1 MIALR
6 SSSAPKRPPALR
18 PTPPRTGA
26 RRRFFTIGSPLEKIR
41 FFWPWTVRT
50 EALFRA
56 SAAPRLTRSRAG
68 RTLHCPGGKPS
79 RPSNRHRCSGVRTD
93 GRCGSRLDSRVSR
106 RVAIPMVWSRNSWSS
121 SSERDGVIHL
131 VRVEDRDAAA
141 HAGPSQRGEADLR
154 ERAPKLRLMQDFVSG
169 DFVEVFDVRNFKRA
183 HGLNRRRQ
191 SRIGMAGSFP
201 PRQCPPCGSQSS
213 KDLRAIEPLPCTVL
227 TETHFVLTSS
237 SILLRVRAMSHFS
250 FPTVL

>member
-1 MIALR
+1 M
-6 SSSAPKRPPALR
+6 
-18 PTPPRTGA
+18 
-26 RRRFFTIGSPLEKIR
+26 
-41 FFWPWTVRT
+41 
-50 EALFRA
+50 
-56 SAAPRLTRSRAG
+56 
-68 RTLHCPGGKPS
+68 
-79 RPSNRHRCSGVRTD
+79 
-93 GRCGSRLDSRVSR
+93 
-106 RVAIPMVWSRNSWSS
+106 
-121 SSERDGVIHL
+121 
-131 VRVEDRDAAA
+131 ED
-141 HAGPSQRGEADLR
+141 L
-154 ERAPKLRLMQDFVSG
+154 VSG

-237 SILLRVRAMSHFS
+237 SILLRLRAMSHFS